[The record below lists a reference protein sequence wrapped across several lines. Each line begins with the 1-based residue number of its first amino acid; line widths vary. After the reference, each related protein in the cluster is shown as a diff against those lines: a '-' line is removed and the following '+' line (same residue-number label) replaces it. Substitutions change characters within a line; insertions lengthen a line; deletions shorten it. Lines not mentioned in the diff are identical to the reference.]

1 MLNDK
6 LPEDLQEKLTKSFKD
21 LNIILKALST
31 SQRQKILISL
41 LDSPKTFQ
49 ELKDQVNLGRT
60 ALSNH
65 LAILKDASLI
75 GKIHQGFYR
84 ITQKGQD
91 FLQAICLAYEHSLT
105 EEVKQKEAEQKK
117 FLMDTFIQRQTK

>member
-6 LPEDLQEKLTKSFKD
+6 LPEDLQEMLTESFVD
-21 LNIILKALST
+21 VNIILKALGT
-31 SQRQKILISL
+31 SQRQKILITL
-41 LDSPKTFQ
+41 LDGPKTFQ

-75 GKIHQGFYR
+75 GKIHHGYYR

-91 FLQAICLAYEHSLT
+91 FLQAIYLAYEHSQT
-105 EEVKQKEAEQKK
+105 EEAKQKEAVQKK
-117 FLMDTFIQRQTK
+117 YLMDTFLQRRT

>member
-6 LPEDLQEKLTKSFKD
+6 LPEDLQEMLTESFVD
-21 LNIILKALST
+21 VNIILKALGT
-31 SQRQKILISL
+31 SQRQKILITL
-41 LDSPKTFQ
+41 LDGPKTFQ

-75 GKIHQGFYR
+75 GKIHHGYYR

-91 FLQAICLAYEHSLT
+91 FLQAIYLAYEHSQT
-105 EEVKQKEAEQKK
+105 EEAKQKEAEQKK
-117 FLMDTFIQRQTK
+117 YLMDTFLQRRT

>member
-6 LPEDLQEKLTKSFKD
+6 LPEDLQEKLTESFGD
-21 LNIILKALST
+21 VNAILKALGT

-41 LDSPKTFQ
+41 LDAPKTFH
-49 ELKDQVNLGRT
+49 ELKDQVDLGRT

-65 LAILKDASLI
+65 LAILKGASLI
-75 GKIHQGFYR
+75 GKIHHGYYR

-91 FLQAICLAYEHSLT
+91 FLQAICIAYEHSLT
-105 EEVKQKEAEQKK
+105 EEAKQKEAEQKK
-117 FLMDTFIQRQTK
+117 FLMDTFLQRKTK

>member
-1 MLNDK
+1 MLSDK
-6 LPEDLQEKLTKSFKD
+6 LPDDLKEKLTEMFAD
-21 LNIILKALST
+21 INIILKALGT
-31 SQRQKILISL
+31 SQRQKILITL
-41 LDSPKTFQ
+41 LDGPKTFQ

-75 GKIHQGFYR
+75 GKIHHGYYR

-91 FLQAICLAYEHSLT
+91 FLQAICLVYEHSLT
-105 EEVKQKEAEQKK
+105 EEAKQKEAEQKK

>member
-6 LPEDLQEKLTKSFKD
+6 LPEDLQEVLTESFTD
-21 LNIILKALST
+21 INIILKALGT

-41 LDSPKTFQ
+41 LDGPKTFQ
-49 ELKDQVNLGRT
+49 ELKDQVDLGRT

-75 GKIHQGFYR
+75 GKIHHGYYR
-84 ITQKGQD
+84 ITQKGLD
-91 FLQAICLAYEHSLT
+91 FLQAICMAYEHSLT
-105 EEVKQKEAEQKK
+105 EEARQKEAEHKK
-117 FLMDTFIQRQTK
+117 FLMDTFLQRRTK